1 MDPYSGMAYSY
12 IPIGSTGEEYD
23 HMASEVDD
31 KLYFAGEVCIKLIAK
46 VFWEMISLR
55 QSLYSAHT
63 FMCGETF

>member
-1 MDPYSGMAYSY
+1 MAYSY

-55 QSLYSAHT
+55 QSLY
-63 FMCGETF
+63 